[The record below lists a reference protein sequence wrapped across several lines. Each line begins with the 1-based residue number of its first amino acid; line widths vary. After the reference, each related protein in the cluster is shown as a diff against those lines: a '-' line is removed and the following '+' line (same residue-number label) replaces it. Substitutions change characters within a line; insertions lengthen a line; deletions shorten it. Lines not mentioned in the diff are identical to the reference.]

1 MSEQPNHVGDPQRD
15 RLDSPRSDD
24 IADLAPDV
32 IRADAADQVKGG
44 ADPINESRRRDPLRA
59 EPINE

>member
-1 MSEQPNHVGDPQRD
+1 MSEQPNHLGDPQRD
-15 RLDSPRSDD
+15 KLDGPRSDD
-24 IADLAPDV
+24 IADLAPGA